1 MPRFRVNIHRICN
14 DTALTEAAD
23 LITMR
28 AARGFKFDEF
38 DSLCGELD
46 GEQLQLKWQHYTRA
60 LTAASTSTAVA
71 TLAAGPTG
79 GVSMIGAM
87 IAGPLIHNARKKRQI
102 IEYHMSIKG
111 IEPETRNKDIYGPM
125 GFSAVLGG
133 ATMGVGS
140 LGAELLAVDTMTK
153 IVSHAAIDAGV
164 TAAEDKHS
172 QREHDKEISKAGAQ
186 LVRANTAPESQVV
199 PMNPSIGQVLLN
211 HTKSMPTSLGAT
223 ANGLIASAARL
234 KAERYPLLKEY
245 LTSVA
250 VQSRGGLSKATSRGG
265 GPGAPFPSGNTQSY
279 ESKQSSASLSAIQET
294 SLVAELEDTSPSS
307 GTSRHPVELD
317 STPRT
322 ASSQLDSCV
331 VSPLSPPSSAS
342 HWPSPPPSF
351 VSELEDTSSP
361 GSSTFPSSTGPSE
374 LPGDAD
380 TIMSSLLDAI
390 DETTLSELEADLE
403 CAVVEMDNPETWASP
418 INKEAEGAASTAAT
432 TRMSRTFELPSDLD
446 SLVRRHSTRFTR
458 RISQRASTSSSRY
471 SQYSFVEGED
481 KLNTASIAT
490 LRKPTSQA
498 TLRTTASSTGLKVSD
513 LDGDQRA
520 IQGHGDLEAIFPDKH
535 AHTHPLRRPAS
546 NGSLLPAYSARDM
559 APSAPEYKVTH
570 NNIEH
575 QPPSPSVRGRQT
587 EAWVDE
593 KRRSEDPITHNRHPS
608 SLPFSP
614 DDGYSPTGDWLAG
627 EAPQYQ
633 PQDHDLHKRQQ
644 QGESSRGA
652 HDATAHDGT
661 TGTFDPRPGLRSPPR
676 DAPSRSMTHQPSGG
690 SISSAMSRTGSLAL
704 SAHEGM
710 KKVGYFG
717 LEPATKLAIG
727 GSLLLVGVRPSVQR
741 KYLDKAKGK
750 MGMHVEEK
758 GNNGFMGMGKDL
770 GKGKEKQ
777 KRVNDDDDYRDYI

>member
-1 MPRFRVNIHRICN
+1 
-14 DTALTEAAD
+14 
-23 LITMR
+23 MR
-28 AARGFKFDEF
+28 APRGFKFDEF
-38 DSLCGELD
+38 DALCGELD

-60 LTAASTSTAVA
+60 LSAASTSTAVA

-102 IEYHMSIKG
+102 IEHHMSIRG

-172 QREHDKEISKAGAQ
+172 QREHDKEVEKAGAQ
-186 LVRANTAPESQVV
+186 LVRANTAPASQVV

-223 ANGLIASAARL
+223 ANGFIASAARL
-234 KAERYPLLKEY
+234 KAEKYPLLKEY

-250 VQSRGGLSKATSRGG
+250 VQSRGSMSKTTPREG
-265 GPGAPFPSGNTQSY
+265 GPRAPFPSGTSQNH
-279 ESKQSSASLSAIQET
+279 EAGPSSASLAPIQET
-294 SLVAELEDTSPSS
+294 AFVAELEDTSPSS
-307 GTSRHPVELD
+307 VNSREPVELD

-322 ASSQLDSCV
+322 APSELDSCI
-331 VSPLSPPSSAS
+331 VSPLSPPSSTS
-342 HWPSPPPSF
+342 HWPSPPHSF

-361 GSSTFPSSTGPSE
+361 GTSISPTSTASSE

-380 TIMSSLLDAI
+380 TIMSSLLEAI

-403 CAVVEMDNPETWASP
+403 CAVVEMDNPETWTNP
-418 INKEAEGAASTAAT
+418 VEKEAGVAASTPET
-432 TRMSRTFELPSDLD
+432 RRMSRTFELPSDLD

-458 RISQRASTSSSRY
+458 RASQRVNSVRY

-481 KLNTASIAT
+481 KLSTASITT
-490 LRKPTSQA
+490 LRKPASQA
-498 TLRTTASSTGLKVSD
+498 TLRTSASSARLQVSS
-513 LDGDQRA
+513 LDGDQRLVQNHDNLGA
-520 IQGHGDLEAIFPDKH
+520 KSLEAH
-535 AHTHPLRRPAS
+535 SHPHHQLRRPAP
-546 NGSLLPAYSARDM
+546 NGSLLPAYSAVD
-559 APSAPEYKVTH
+559 AASAPAYKITH
-570 NNIEH
+570 DTNEPH
-575 QPPSPSVRGRQT
+575 SPSPSVRGRQT
-587 EAWVDE
+587 QAWVDE
-593 KRRSEDPITHNRHPS
+593 KRRSVDPIVHSRHPS
-608 SLPFSP
+608 KNPFSP
-614 DDGYSPTGDWLAG
+614 DDSYSPAGDWLA
-627 EAPQYQ
+627 EESPQYQ
-633 PQDHDLHKRQQ
+633 PQDHDLHARQQ

-652 HDATAHDGT
+652 PAGHDATAHDGAN
-661 TGTFDPRPGLRSPPR
+661 GIHRPPLSSSQSLPL
-676 DAPSRSMTHQPSGG
+676 RSMTQHSSSG
-690 SISSAMSRTGSLAL
+690 SMSSALSRTGSLAL

-727 GSLLLVGVRPSVQR
+727 GSLLMVGVRPSVQR

-750 MGMHVEEK
+750 MGLPVEEK
-758 GNNGFMGMGKDL
+758 GNNGFMGMGKEF
-770 GKGKEKQ
+770 GKGKERQ
-777 KRVNDDDDYRDYI
+777 RRVNEDDDYLDYI

>member
-1 MPRFRVNIHRICN
+1 
-14 DTALTEAAD
+14 
-23 LITMR
+23 MR

-38 DSLCGELD
+38 DTLCGELD

-60 LTAASTSTAVA
+60 LSAASTSTAVA

-102 IEYHMSIKG
+102 IERHMRTKG

-140 LGAELLAVDTMTK
+140 VGAELLAVDTMTK

-172 QREHDKEISKAGAQ
+172 QREHNKEIDKAGAQ
-186 LVRANTAPESQVV
+186 LVRAHTMPESHAM

-211 HTKSMPTSLGAT
+211 HTKSLPTSSSLGAT
-223 ANGLIASAARL
+223 ANGFMASAARL

-245 LTSVA
+245 LTSMV
-250 VQSRGGLSKATSRGG
+250 VQSRGSLSKATSQAVPIEGDHRT
-265 GPGAPFPSGNTQSY
+265 PLPPTAVQKHEPNPSSTY
-279 ESKQSSASLSAIQET
+279 DASTRET
-294 SLVAELEDTSPSS
+294 DFVAELEDTSPSS
-307 GTSRHPVELD
+307 ATSRFPVELD
-317 STPRT
+317 STPLT
-322 ASSQLDSCV
+322 TPSELESCI

-342 HWPSPPPSF
+342 HWPSPPQSF

-361 GSSTFPSSTGPSE
+361 GSSTFPASTGPSE

-380 TIMSSLLDAI
+380 TIMSSLLEAI
-390 DETTLSELEADLE
+390 GETAISELEADLE
-403 CAVVEMDNPETWASP
+403 CAVVEMDNPDTWIAP
-418 INKEAEGAASTAAT
+418 IEKEAGASASSAT
-432 TRMSRTFELPSDLD
+432 KRMSRTFELPSDLD

-458 RISQRASTSSSRY
+458 RVGQRGDSVRY

-481 KLNTASIAT
+481 KLNIASVAT
-490 LRKPTSQA
+490 LRKPLSQA
-498 TLRTTASSTGLKVSD
+498 TLRTTTSSTYTPALNSD
-513 LDGDQRA
+513 GNQCVKQNNDDLTAKPPQKHPQSLALHRA
-520 IQGHGDLEAIFPDKH
+520 
-535 AHTHPLRRPAS
+535 AS
-546 NGSLLPAYSARDM
+546 GASLPPAYSATDM
-559 APSAPEYKVTH
+559 ADAPASESAQNPAES
-570 NNIEH
+570 
-575 QPPSPSVRGRQT
+575 QSPSPSVRSRQN
-587 EAWVDE
+587 EAWIDE
-593 KRRSEDPITHNRHPS
+593 KRQSVDPIMHSRHPS

-614 DDGYSPTGDWLAG
+614 NDAYSPAGNWLAE

-633 PQDHDLHKRQQ
+633 PQDHDLHTRQQ

-652 HDATAHDGT
+652 PANDTNEMHN
-661 TGTFDPRPGLRSPPR
+661 PRLEPRSSSQGLAARPITR
-676 DAPSRSMTHQPSGG
+676 QPSSV
-690 SISSAMSRTGSLAL
+690 SISSAKSRAGSLAL

-727 GSLLLVGVRPSVQR
+727 GSLLMVGVRPSVQR

-758 GNNGFMGMGKDL
+758 GNNGFLGMGK
-770 GKGKEKQ
+770 Q
-777 KRVNDDDDYRDYI
+777 KRGDEDDDYRDYI

>member
-1 MPRFRVNIHRICN
+1 
-14 DTALTEAAD
+14 
-23 LITMR
+23 MR

-38 DSLCGELD
+38 DALCGELD

-60 LTAASTSTAVA
+60 LSAASTSTAVA

-102 IEYHMSIKG
+102 IERHMSIRG

-153 IVSHAAIDAGV
+153 IVSHAALDAGV

-172 QREHDKEISKAGAQ
+172 QREHDKEIEKAGAQ
-186 LVRANTAPESQVV
+186 LVRANTAPVSQVV
-199 PMNPSIGQVLLN
+199 PMNPSIGQVLLS

-234 KAERYPLLKEY
+234 KAEKYPLLKEY

-250 VQSRGGLSKATSRGG
+250 VQSRGSLSKTTSRDGD
-265 GPGAPFPSGNTQSY
+265 PRAPFPSGTTQNR
-279 ESKQSSASLSAIQET
+279 ESDSSSTSLAPIQET
-294 SLVAELEDTSPSS
+294 VFIAELEDTSPSS
-307 GTSRHPVELD
+307 ATSRVPVELD

-322 ASSQLDSCV
+322 APSELDSCI

-342 HWPSPPPSF
+342 HWPSPPQSF

-361 GSSTFPSSTGPSE
+361 GSSTFPTSTGFSE

-380 TIMSSLLDAI
+380 TIMSSLLEAI
-390 DETTLSELEADLE
+390 DETTLGELEADLE
-403 CAVVEMDNPETWASP
+403 CAVVEMDNPQTW
-418 INKEAEGAASTAAT
+418 INPVEKEAEAAAPTPET
-432 TRMSRTFELPSDLD
+432 RRMSRTFELPSDLD
-446 SLVRRHSTRFTR
+446 SLVRRHSTRFNR
-458 RISQRASTSSSRY
+458 RASQRGSSVRY

-481 KLNTASIAT
+481 KLSTASITT
-490 LRKPTSQA
+490 LRKPASQA
-498 TLRTTASSTGLKVSD
+498 TLRTSPSSTRLQVST
-513 LDGDQRA
+513 LDGDQRLVQHHDNLTA
-520 IQGHGDLEAIFPDKH
+520 KSLE
-535 AHTHPLRRPAS
+535 THIHPHHQLRRPAS
-546 NGSLLPAYSARDM
+546 NGSLLPAYSATD
-559 APSAPEYKVTH
+559 AVSAPAYK
-570 NNIEH
+570 NNNTTRSH
-575 QPPSPSVRGRQT
+575 SPSPSVRGRQT
-587 EAWVDE
+587 QAWVDE
-593 KRRSEDPITHNRHPS
+593 KRASVDPIMHNRHPS
-608 SLPFSP
+608 NIPFSP
-614 DDGYSPTGDWLAG
+614 NDSYSPAGDWLAG

-633 PQDHDLHKRQQ
+633 PQDHDLHARQQ
-644 QGESSRGA
+644 QGESSRGTPVGQDTTA
-652 HDATAHDGT
+652 HDATNGIHN
-661 TGTFDPRPGLRSPPR
+661 PPLSPSRSLPL
-676 DAPSRSMTHQPSGG
+676 RSMTHHSSSG
-690 SISSAMSRTGSLAL
+690 SVSSALSRTGSLAL

-727 GSLLLVGVRPSVQR
+727 GSLLMVGVRPSVQR

-750 MGMHVEEK
+750 MGLPVEEK
-758 GNNGFMGMGKDL
+758 GNNGFMGIGREFGKA
-770 GKGKEKQ
+770 KEKQ
-777 KRVNDDDDYRDYI
+777 KRANEDDDYRDYI

>member
-1 MPRFRVNIHRICN
+1 
-14 DTALTEAAD
+14 
-23 LITMR
+23 MR

-38 DSLCGELD
+38 DALCGELD

-60 LTAASTSTAVA
+60 LSAASTSTAVA

-87 IAGPLIHNARKKRQI
+87 IAGPLIHNARRKRQI
-102 IEYHMSIKG
+102 IEHHMSIKG

-133 ATMGVGS
+133 ATMGIGS
-140 LGAELLAVDTMTK
+140 VGAELLAVDTVTK
-153 IVSHAAIDAGV
+153 IASHAAIDAGV
-164 TAAEDKHS
+164 TAVEDKHS
-172 QREHDKEISKAGAQ
+172 QREHDKEIEKAGAQ
-186 LVRANTAPESQVV
+186 LVRANTAPESHVV

-250 VQSRGGLSKATSRGG
+250 GQSRGSLSKATSRGG
-265 GPGAPFPSGNTQSY
+265 GPHAPFPSGTTQNY
-279 ESKQSSASLSAIQET
+279 ESDPSSASLASIQET
-294 SLVAELEDTSPSS
+294 DFIAELEDTSPSS
-307 GTSRHPVELD
+307 VTSLHPVELD

-322 ASSQLDSCV
+322 APSELD
-331 VSPLSPPSSAS
+331 VSPLSPPSSAAS
-342 HWPSPPPSF
+342 HWPSPHPSF

-361 GSSTFPSSTGPSE
+361 GSSTFSGSTGPSE

-380 TIMSSLLDAI
+380 TIMSSLFDAI

-403 CAVVEMDNPETWASP
+403 CAVVEMDNPETW
-418 INKEAEGAASTAAT
+418 INPVEKEAGAAAASTPAAK
-432 TRMSRTFELPSDLD
+432 RMSRTFELPSDLD

-458 RISQRASTSSSRY
+458 RASQRGNSVRY

-481 KLNTASIAT
+481 RLNTASMAT
-490 LRKPTSQA
+490 LRKPASQA
-498 TLRTTASSTGLKVSD
+498 TLRTTASSTRLQTPR
-513 LDGDQRA
+513 LDGDQCVA
-520 IQGHGDLEAIFPDKH
+520 QGHDDPASTFLEKN
-535 AHTHPLRRPAS
+535 AHTHLLQRHAS
-546 NGSLLPAYSARDM
+546 NGTLLPAYSATD
-559 APSAPEYKVTH
+559 ATSASANKNTD
-570 NNIEH
+570 NTTGS
-575 QPPSPSVRGRQT
+575 QSPSPSVRARQN

-593 KRRSEDPITHNRHPS
+593 KHRSVDPLTHSRHPS

-614 DDGYSPTGDWLAG
+614 NDGYSAEGDWLAG
-627 EAPQYQ
+627 KAPQYQ
-633 PQDHDLHKRQQ
+633 PQDHDLHARQQ

-652 HDATAHDGT
+652 PVGQDTTAHDGT
-661 TGTFDPRPGLRSPPR
+661 NVIYNPPLEARPSSRGGPF
-676 DAPSRSMTHQPSGG
+676 RSMSQHSSTVSM
-690 SISSAMSRTGSLAL
+690 SSALSRTGSLAL

-727 GSLLLVGVRPSVQR
+727 GSLLMVGVRPSVQR

-750 MGMHVEEK
+750 MGLPVEEK
-758 GNNGFMGMGKDL
+758 GNNGFMGMGKEFS
-770 GKGKEKQ
+770 KGKERQ
-777 KRVNDDDDYRDYI
+777 RRLHEDDDYLDYI

>member
-1 MPRFRVNIHRICN
+1 
-14 DTALTEAAD
+14 
-23 LITMR
+23 MR

-38 DSLCGELD
+38 DTLCGELD

-60 LTAASTSTAVA
+60 LSAASTSTAVA

-79 GVSMIGAM
+79 GISMIGAM

-102 IEYHMSIKG
+102 IEHHMSIRG
-111 IEPETRNKDIYGPM
+111 LAPETRNKDIYGPM

-140 LGAELLAVDTMTK
+140 LGAELLAVDTVTK

-172 QREHDKEISKAGAQ
+172 QREHEKEVDKAGAQ
-186 LVRANTAPESQVV
+186 LVRANTAPASQVV
-199 PMNPSIGQVLLN
+199 PVNPSIGQVLLK
-211 HTKSMPTSLGAT
+211 HTKSMPTSLGTT

-234 KAERYPLLKEY
+234 KAEKYPLLKEY

-250 VQSRGGLSKATSRGG
+250 VQSRGTPSRGTPKEG
-265 GPGAPFPSGNTQSY
+265 GPYAPSTAETIQNRETIPPSTSL
-279 ESKQSSASLSAIQET
+279 ASIQET
-294 SLVAELEDTSPSS
+294 AFVAELEDTSPSS
-307 GTSRHPVELD
+307 TTARDPVELD

-322 ASSQLDSCV
+322 APSELDSCI

-361 GSSTFPSSTGPSE
+361 GSSTFPASTGFSE
-374 LPGDAD
+374 LTGDAD
-380 TIMSSLLDAI
+380 TIMSSLLEAI
-390 DETTLSELEADLE
+390 DETTLNELEADLE
-403 CAVVEMDNPETWASP
+403 CAVVEMDNPETWINPVEEGEAGAAASP
-418 INKEAEGAASTAAT
+418 AAT
-432 TRMSRTFELPSDLD
+432 KRMSRTFELPADLD

-458 RISQRASTSSSRY
+458 RSVQRGSSVRY

-481 KLNTASIAT
+481 KLSTASIAT
-490 LRKPTSQA
+490 LRKPASQA
-498 TLRTTASSTGLKVSD
+498 TLRTSASSTSLRPSNPES
-513 LDGDQRA
+513 DQRA
-520 IQGHGDLEAIFPDKH
+520 VQSHDEHTAKSLEKH
-535 AHTHPLRRPAS
+535 PHPHALRRPAS
-546 NGSLLPAYSARDM
+546 NASLPAYSATDTGP
-559 APSAPEYKVTH
+559 APAYVTAH
-570 NNIEH
+570 NVNQSH
-575 QPPSPSVRGRQT
+575 SPSPSARGRQT

-593 KRRSEDPITHNRHPS
+593 KRRSVDPIVHSRHPS
-608 SLPFSP
+608 SHPFSP
-614 DDGYSPTGDWLAG
+614 NDAYSPAGDWLAG
-627 EAPQYQ
+627 VAPQYQ
-633 PQDHDLHKRQQ
+633 PQDHDLHARQQ

-652 HDATAHDGT
+652 QHTTTHDNANGT
-661 TGTFDPRPGLRSPPR
+661 SNALLEPRPSSRGMPIRS
-676 DAPSRSMTHQPSGG
+676 ATQRSSSG
-690 SISSAMSRTGSLAL
+690 SVSSALSRTGSLAL

-727 GSLLLVGVRPSVQR
+727 GSLLMVGVRPSVQR

-758 GNNGFMGMGKDL
+758 GNNGFMGMGKEF
-770 GKGKEKQ
+770 GKGKERQ
-777 KRVNDDDDYRDYI
+777 KRMNEDDDYLDYI